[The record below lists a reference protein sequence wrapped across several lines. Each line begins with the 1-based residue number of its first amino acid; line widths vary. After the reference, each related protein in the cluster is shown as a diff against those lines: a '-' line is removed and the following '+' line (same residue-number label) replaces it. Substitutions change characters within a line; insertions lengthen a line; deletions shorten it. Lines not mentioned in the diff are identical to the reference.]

1 MCQSNGIFI
10 EKIRGAGSNG
20 SREGAKTRRGSDW
33 KLYESVMELGKV
45 LGCLAF
51 ISSLFSAPDNPSP
64 PAPLPET
71 GRGEKREGW
80 LVGRL
85 IEGLDLSLTSQSSIM
100 LHYESDLPILVRQCS
115 QMIT

>member
-1 MCQSNGIFI
+1 MHRSGLPQFQACHRVPMCQSNGIFI

-45 LGCLAF
+45 LGCLAL
-51 ISSLFSAPDNPSP
+51 SPAYSQPWTTPHP

-71 GRGEKREGW
+71 GRG
-80 LVGRL
+80 
-85 IEGLDLSLTSQSSIM
+85 
-100 LHYESDLPILVRQCS
+100 
-115 QMIT
+115 

>member
-45 LGCLAF
+45 LGCLALSPA
-51 ISSLFSAPDNPSP
+51 IEVTEIEVELPAFS
-64 PAPLPET
+64 
-71 GRGEKREGW
+71 
-80 LVGRL
+80 
-85 IEGLDLSLTSQSSIM
+85 
-100 LHYESDLPILVRQCS
+100 
-115 QMIT
+115 

>member
-1 MCQSNGIFI
+1 
-10 EKIRGAGSNG
+10 
-20 SREGAKTRRGSDW
+20 
-33 KLYESVMELGKV
+33 MELGKV
-45 LGCLAF
+45 LGCLAL
-51 ISSLFSAPDNPSP
+51 SPAYSQPWTTPHP

-85 IEGLDLSLTSQSSIM
+85 IEGLDLSFTSQSSIM